1 MYVVCVKAEEVGG
14 EGPGQ
19 LTPEGGLLVET
30 RESCV
35 GRVVVVLDGNKAGKW
50 SSCLIHISG
59 VCVCVCS
66 RLLVRYTYPGRK
78 YRKQKSCLNI

>member
-59 VCVCVCS
+59 VCVCVCVQGYS
-66 RLLVRYTYPGRK
+66 SDIPILDGNIGN
-78 YRKQKSCLNI
+78 KSHV